1 MDLPGEK
8 VLIRLIDL
16 LETGIGGALRPW
28 QVRRV
33 EGANAEARIYERLLL
48 EQAEKDIPDIR
59 AGRKRIDASGKP
71 IVLKLFGFL
80 NTTIAE
86 ETFVP
91 YPEVTLSLADTFL
104 KAANY
109 ALIDHPKEAM
119 HWLENAVDRGFINF
133 PFLNEYDPLL
143 NNIRNEPEF
152 KKLMERVKNEWECF
166 EV

>member
-71 IVLKLFGFL
+71 IVLKTSPPLALERPKITGKGEIRAPLPIIEGFGEVARDAAHAQEMQRAVNLKRVALF
-80 NTTIAE
+80 AE
-86 ETFVP
+86 EEAEELDERTGEP
-91 YPEVTLSLADTFL
+91 RTSDAPPSEVDADWF
-104 KAANY
+104 ANE
-109 ALIDHPKEAM
+109 ALR
-119 HWLENAVDRGFINF
+119 L
-133 PFLNEYDPLL
+133 
-143 NNIRNEPEF
+143 
-152 KKLMERVKNEWECF
+152 
-166 EV
+166 